1 MECKIT
7 STSRRAQA
15 HATAGQSGAILAEWT
30 IAVAVG
36 SLVLVALAA
45 FALFSARFFVTLR
58 NCVDL
63 DSQARVA
70 VDRMSQE
77 IRQADKVLSYDPE
90 KISLR
95 IGTNDVTYT
104 YDSSAKTLLR
114 INSKKTVLLSGC
126 ESARFDIFTRQ
137 ATNATYDIFPTATAE
152 NAKVVQITWNCS
164 RSILGVKQN
173 TESMQSAQ
181 VVIRKQGK

>member
-1 MECKIT
+1 M
-7 STSRRAQA
+7 
-15 HATAGQSGAILAEWT
+15 LAEWI
-30 IAVAVG
+30 IAVGVG

-63 DSQARVA
+63 DSQARIA

-77 IRQADKVLSYDPE
+77 IRQANKLVSYDPA
-90 KISLR
+90 KIVLSV
-95 IGTNDVTYT
+95 GTNTVTYAF
-104 YDSSAKTLLR
+104 DD
-114 INSKKTVLLSGC
+114 NSKSLTRLVGDRKTVLLSGC
-126 ESARFDIFTRQ
+126 ETARFDIFMRQ
-137 ATNATYDIFPTATAE
+137 ATNALYDAFPAATVD

-164 RSILGVKQN
+164 RSVLGVKQN

>member
-7 STSRRAQA
+7 SIKSTRRRQA
-15 HATAGQSGAILAEWT
+15 GAILAEWI

-36 SLVLVALAA
+36 ALVLAALAA
-45 FALFSARFFVTLR
+45 FALYSARFFVTLR

-63 DSQARVA
+63 DSQARMA

-77 IRQADKVLSYDPE
+77 IRQASRVISHSPE
-90 KISLR
+90 KLVIEVSS
-95 IGTNDVTYT
+95 NQVTYA
-104 YDSSAKTLLR
+104 YDANAKTMSRLVNDRKL
-114 INSKKTVLLSGC
+114 VLLTGC
-126 ESARFDIFTRQ
+126 ESARFDIFMRQ
-137 ATNATYDIFPTATAE
+137 ATNATYDTFPAATVD

-164 RSILGVKQN
+164 RDILGVKQN